1 MKKLLLLSLL
11 VFPLM
16 SAGIKTEKYPK
27 STGTVYVCM
36 GPKSKVYH
44 SDPECKGLDRFSTSV
59 KAISLKKAEE
69 MGRRACK
76 ICY

>member
-44 SDPECKGLDRFSTSV
+44 SDPECKGLDRCSY
-59 KAISLKKAEE
+59 ISESNIVEKSRRDGKK
-69 MGRRACK
+69 GL
-76 ICY
+76 